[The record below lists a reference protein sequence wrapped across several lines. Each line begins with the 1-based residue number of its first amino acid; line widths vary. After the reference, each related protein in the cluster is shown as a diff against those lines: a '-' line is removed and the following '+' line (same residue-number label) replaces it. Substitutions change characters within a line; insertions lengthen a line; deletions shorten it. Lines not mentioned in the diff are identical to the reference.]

1 MLLLEVIYRVVDGHP
16 LTQLTLAASAPPTER
31 TTIRGVS
38 SDEAA
43 ALIERLPTAPGVDRR
58 WYFESPP
65 EIPRRVDDELQALY
79 EQVRDRLATPFD
91 MFKLWNANFVRQEVC
106 ADEANGFFRD
116 FPGFA
121 FAFEPVVPGPY
132 PRYRFLPST
141 TTPLG
146 LVTNRFGWRGR
157 EVEVVKPPGVI
168 RVAFLGAS
176 TTVEFHGEPFAY
188 PDYVGHWLNRWAQ
201 AHHPDFRFEILNTG
215 REGIASTDIAAVM
228 RQELPGAAPDIV
240 VYHEGS
246 NQFSLDRFA
255 RDTEKHLPQ
264 TSAEQERIA
273 LPSLARY
280 SALARRLQ
288 ALRRALLPP
297 SGVEPI
303 KPARSL
309 HWPEGL
315 DEFEPQLDNVRYH
328 SICRPSSVTSSRFD
342 ATPRK
347 STPPWS

>member
-141 TTPLG
+141 TDPS
-146 LVTNRFGWRGR
+146 R
-157 EVEVVKPPGVI
+157 
-168 RVAFLGAS
+168 
-176 TTVEFHGEPFAY
+176 
-188 PDYVGHWLNRWAQ
+188 
-201 AHHPDFRFEILNTG
+201 
-215 REGIASTDIAAVM
+215 
-228 RQELPGAAPDIV
+228 
-240 VYHEGS
+240 
-246 NQFSLDRFA
+246 A
-255 RDTEKHLPQ
+255 RDQPL
-264 TSAEQERIA
+264 R
-273 LPSLARY
+273 LA
-280 SALARRLQ
+280 
-288 ALRRALLPP
+288 
-297 SGVEPI
+297 
-303 KPARSL
+303 
-309 HWPEGL
+309 
-315 DEFEPQLDNVRYH
+315 
-328 SICRPSSVTSSRFD
+328 
-342 ATPRK
+342 
-347 STPPWS
+347 WS